1 MQVAQSHIIK
11 FHIITEVYH
20 NTKHINKFHIII

>member
-1 MQVAQSHIIK
+1 MQVEHSHINK
-11 FHIITEVYH
+11 FHIITEEYH